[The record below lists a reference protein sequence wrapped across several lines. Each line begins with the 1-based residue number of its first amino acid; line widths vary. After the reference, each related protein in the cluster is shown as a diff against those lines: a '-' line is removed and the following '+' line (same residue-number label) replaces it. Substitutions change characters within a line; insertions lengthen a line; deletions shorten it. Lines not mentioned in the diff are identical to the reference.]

1 MKSVSIFIIFLYS
14 TLFINIHSSTQIS
27 FSTSGTGYTVSDNVV
42 TITGDDSYD
51 LSGDDLSDKKIIVSS
66 SCTLNFN
73 SFNLKNT
80 GTLTPLI
87 ISENK
92 AVKIVL
98 TGEST
103 LQDSSTN
110 ENNGTIYLQK
120 GASLTISGTGTLNI
134 YPNKYLAINGTEETS
149 LTVNDGATIEISSES
164 SDVGGI
170 YLRKAI
176 TFNNAILLLNCP
188 SGSHHALDTEGSIT
202 IVEGRYTLYS
212 GNGKGIQA
220 ETNLYIGEENGNNSN
235 LNLII
240 ITSNEGI
247 EAKQIYI
254 YSGNITITAGEDGIN
269 AAASGDECDET
280 INCSGNC
287 ACSLTFAGGDLT
299 LISGED
305 GIDINGDLT
314 ITGGNI
320 KVFAASNSSDQ
331 PIAQDGA
338 LTITGGNIIACWF
351 STNGWS

>member
-92 AVKIVL
+92 TVKIVL

-164 SDVGGI
+164 SEVGGI

-220 ETNLYIGEENGNNSN
+220 ETNLYIGKENGSNSD

-254 YSGNITITAGEDGIN
+254 YSGTITITAGEDGIN

-280 INCSGNC
+280 INCKGNC

-320 KVFAASNSSDQ
+320 KVFAS
-331 PIAQDGA
+331 
-338 LTITGGNIIACWF
+338 F
-351 STNGWS
+351 K

>member
-51 LSGDDLSDKKIIVSS
+51 LSGDDLSDKNIIVSS

-98 TGEST
+98 TGDST

-134 YPNKYLAINGTEETS
+134 YPYKYLAINGTRR
-149 LTVNDGATIEISSES
+149 NFI
-164 SDVGGI
+164 
-170 YLRKAI
+170 
-176 TFNNAILLLNCP
+176 
-188 SGSHHALDTEGSIT
+188 
-202 IVEGRYTLYS
+202 
-212 GNGKGIQA
+212 
-220 ETNLYIGEENGNNSN
+220 NS
-235 LNLII
+235 
-240 ITSNEGI
+240 
-247 EAKQIYI
+247 
-254 YSGNITITAGEDGIN
+254 
-269 AAASGDECDET
+269 
-280 INCSGNC
+280 
-287 ACSLTFAGGDLT
+287 
-299 LISGED
+299 
-305 GIDINGDLT
+305 
-314 ITGGNI
+314 
-320 KVFAASNSSDQ
+320 
-331 PIAQDGA
+331 
-338 LTITGGNIIACWF
+338 
-351 STNGWS
+351 

>member
-87 ISENK
+87 ISENQ

-120 GASLTISGTGTLNI
+120 GASLTISGSGTLNI
-134 YPNKYLAINGTEETS
+134 IPNKYMAINGTEETS

-164 SDVGGI
+164 SEVRGI

-176 TFNNAILLLNCP
+176 TFNDAILLLNCP

-202 IVEGRYTLYS
+202 IV
-212 GNGKGIQA
+212 
-220 ETNLYIGEENGNNSN
+220 
-235 LNLII
+235 
-240 ITSNEGI
+240 
-247 EAKQIYI
+247 
-254 YSGNITITAGEDGIN
+254 
-269 AAASGDECDET
+269 
-280 INCSGNC
+280 
-287 ACSLTFAGGDLT
+287 
-299 LISGED
+299 
-305 GIDINGDLT
+305 
-314 ITGGNI
+314 
-320 KVFAASNSSDQ
+320 
-331 PIAQDGA
+331 
-338 LTITGGNIIACWF
+338 
-351 STNGWS
+351 